1 MVMAIM
7 VLNGS
12 VFPLEE
18 LWDSACVYASIPF
31 YQQKQ
36 SKVISMH
43 AEHNDIIRAFF
54 CFQSLSSVVG
64 KANAQ
69 QVKDFFQQAIHGG
82 KRRSTL
88 FWGNTFKRCALTS
101 VWNNILLKASLN
113 LSNCSVGSRVLYRII
128 DVDAKSIDTFL
139 KWVSASKGITDT

>member
-18 LWDSACVYASIPF
+18 LYPKQWDSACVYASITF

-54 CFQSLSSVVG
+54 CFQSLSTVVG

-82 KRRSTL
+82 KRRSAL
-88 FWGNTFKRCALTS
+88 FWGKY
-101 VWNNILLKASLN
+101 V
-113 LSNCSVGSRVLYRII
+113 
-128 DVDAKSIDTFL
+128 
-139 KWVSASKGITDT
+139 

>member
-18 LWDSACVYASIPF
+18 LYPKQWDSACVYASITF

-43 AEHNDIIRAFF
+43 VEHNDIIRAFF
-54 CFQSLSSVVG
+54 CFQSLSTVVG

-88 FWGNTFKRCALTS
+88 F
-101 VWNNILLKASLN
+101 
-113 LSNCSVGSRVLYRII
+113 
-128 DVDAKSIDTFL
+128 
-139 KWVSASKGITDT
+139 